1 MARRAALFGSV
12 FACLVLATSAAPGT
26 YYKGHR
32 GSDVAYEVAL
42 RVFRT
47 PTRHSWLA
55 ALTRTKL
62 VLPQDVQDIQQD
74 QSQNCQLCLAAVTV
88 GEGFLI
94 GSGEVQDLVSL
105 SLEATSECSGL
116 LVVYTPCVQIW
127 LCCR

>member
-26 YYKGHR
+26 YHKGHR
-32 GSDVAYEVAL
+32 GSDVASEVAL
-42 RVFRT
+42 VLRT

-105 SLEATSECSGL
+105 SLQATSERSGL
-116 LVVYTPCVQIW
+116 LVVYTPCV